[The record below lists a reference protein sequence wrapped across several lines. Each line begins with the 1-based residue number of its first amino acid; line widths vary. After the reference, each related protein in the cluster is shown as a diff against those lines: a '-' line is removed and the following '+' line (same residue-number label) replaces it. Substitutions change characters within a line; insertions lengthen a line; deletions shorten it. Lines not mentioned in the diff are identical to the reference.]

1 MATVK
6 TLMNTKKDATNY
18 TVDCNDTVLKA
29 LEVMTNANIG
39 AVLVTEGGKITG
51 IFTERDYVRKGELL
65 GRSAKTTKV
74 KELMTEKMVTVTTDT
89 SMDSCMALM
98 KQYSIR
104 HLPVVEN
111 DKLIGIVSMRDVVA
125 VLMAER
131 DSTIKGL
138 ENYIL
143 GSGFAT

>member
-18 TVDCNDTVLKA
+18 TVDCNDKVIKA
-29 LEVMTNANIG
+29 LEVMANANIG
-39 AVLVTEGGKITG
+39 AVLVTEGDKITG
-51 IFTERDYVRKGELL
+51 IFTERDYVRKGELM
-65 GRSAKTTKV
+65 GRSAKTTAV
-74 KELMTEKMVTVTTDT
+74 KELMTEKMVTVTTST
-89 SMDSCMALM
+89 SMDECMALM
-98 KQYSIR
+98 KQYNIR

-111 DKLIGIVSMRDVVA
+111 DKLVGLVSMRDVVA
-125 VLMAER
+125 VLMADRE
-131 DSTIKGL
+131 STIKGL